1 MRGEELLYKMSL
13 AEPEFVEAAERRP
26 VKRKAKWISWGAA
39 AACICIALFGAMVFG
54 GRENTALQPISIPE
68 YETGGMGFEGYMVYD
83 PSELENGSPWTA
95 DAELETLPVYKNLAY
110 DPSGAGVPKGLS
122 EDEMRKKLH
131 ETADALGLE
140 IVSEEV
146 ITDGYELVEGKTVPS
161 DVPTRI
167 EAETALGTLS
177 VWANAHIR
185 LDFGLEDGIELPDEY
200 SFTYSGTSDAEAE
213 AVLGYLAERYAAAF
227 GYENTAAVSWADRDI
242 YGEQNRRY
250 NLYEYSGDP
259 VEDILNFNL
268 RKIGF
273 SPNEEG
279 ELWLIGA
286 DDALSVAEKIGDY
299 PIVGLEEAT
308 QRLVEGYY
316 STSVPFAM
324 PGEEY
329 IARVELMYRS
339 GPLEEILLPY
349 YRFYV
354 LLPDTDGWIMER
366 ENGLKT
372 YGAYYVPAIADEY
385 ITDMPVYDGH
395 FN

>member
-13 AEPEFVEAAERRP
+13 AEPEFVEAAEREP
-26 VKRKAKWISWGAA
+26 VKRKIKWIRWGAA
-39 AACICIALFGAMVFG
+39 AACLCVGLLGIILFNG
-54 GRENTALQPISIPE
+54 GDNAALQPISIPE
-68 YETGGMGFEGYMVYD
+68 YESGGMGFEGYMVYD
-83 PSELENGSPWTA
+83 PSELENGNPWTE
-95 DAELETLPVYKNLAY
+95 DMELETLPVYKNLAY
-110 DPSGAGVPKGLS
+110 DPSGAGFPKGLS
-122 EDEMRKKLH
+122 EAEMRKKLL

-146 ITDGYELVEGKTVPS
+146 IADGYELIDGHMVDS
-161 DVPTRI
+161 DAATRI
-167 EAETALGTLS
+167 EAETALGMLS

-185 LDFGLEDGIELPDEY
+185 LDFGLDGGIELPDEY

-213 AVLGYLAERYAAAF
+213 AVLGYLAEQYAAAF
-227 GYENTAAVSWADRDI
+227 GYENTAAVFWADRDI

-259 VEDILNFNL
+259 VEDILNFNF

-299 PIVGLEEAT
+299 PIVGVEAAT
-308 QRLVEGYY
+308 ERLVEGYY

-324 PGEEY
+324 PGKEH

-339 GPLEEILLPY
+339 GPLEELLIPY

-354 LLPDTDGWIMER
+354 LLPDADGWVMER
-366 ENGLKT
+366 ENGLRT

-385 ITDMPVYDGH
+385 LTNIPVYDGH